1 MSSDPG
7 DVTRLLVAWG
17 QGDRNAADQLVPLI
31 YDELRRLA
39 QRHLAGERSEHTLQ
53 PTALVHEAYMR
64 LVDLRR
70 IEWQDRDHFF
80 AMAARAMRRL
90 LVDHARKQRAAK
102 RGGPEEDLPL
112 DQISDFGT
120 PGREPDLV
128 ALDDAL
134 KSLSAFDPL
143 KAKIVELRFFGGLSI
158 DETAKI
164 VQCSRSTVKRHWQ
177 MAKAWLHSE
186 LSKGYGSESQE

>member
-1 MSSDPG
+1 MSSDHG

-17 QGDRNAADQLVPLI
+17 QGDREAADQVVPLI

-39 QRHLAGERSEHTLQ
+39 ARHLAGERSEHTLQ

-64 LVDLRR
+64 LVDLRQVQ
-70 IEWQDRDHFF
+70 WQGRAHFF

-90 LVDHARKQRAAK
+90 LVDHARRHRAAK
-102 RGGPEEDLPL
+102 RGGPDDNLPL
-112 DQISDFGT
+112 DQISDFGP
-120 PGREPDLV
+120 PGREPDLI

-134 KSLSAFDPL
+134 KSLADFDPL
-143 KAKIVELRFFGGLSI
+143 KANIVELRFFGGLST

-164 VQCSRSTVKRHWQ
+164 VQCSRSTVKRHWH

-186 LSKGYGSESQE
+186 LSEKPVDDA